1 MNTKKKEITI
11 ESDEGYSIRIFRFF
25 EDGGSTVSVVYDD
38 ENFSREIT
46 LGDTGAAKEVA
57 QAILEICK

>member
-38 ENFSREIT
+38 ENFSQEIT
-46 LGDTGAAKEVA
+46 LGDIDDAKEVA
-57 QAILEICK
+57 ATILDICK